1 MASAGMVAGGVILL
15 LVGLYLLWRSF
26 SVPFS
31 TLIEMILFVLGV
43 VLIVAGF
50 ATARKGR
57 LTAI

>member
-1 MASAGMVAGGVILL
+1 MASAGMVASGVFLL

-31 TLIEMILFVLGV
+31 AIIEMILFVVGV

-50 ATARKGR
+50 AQARKGR